1 MRFFSV
7 VLALAVVGVLYL
19 GIFERDR
26 LVEFAGGT
34 PPARDVPGEPV
45 AEAAPASA
53 RGVAVVALRAEQSEI
68 DSTVVLRGRT
78 EAARQVDVL
87 AETTGKV
94 MSDPLRKGTFV
105 DAGDVLCRIEPGTRE
120 VDRAEALA
128 RLEEARAGLPTAE
141 ARVAEA
147 VARLAEAEINDRAAR
162 QLSEGG
168 FASETRVAGTLAA
181 VESARAAVQS
191 ARSGLQ
197 SAEAAIQSAEAA
209 VAAAEAEL
217 DRLEIHAP
225 FAGLLE
231 TDSAELGAL
240 LQPGG
245 LCATIIQLDPIKLV
259 GFVPETEVDKVSV
272 GARAGARLATGREV
286 VGEVTFLS
294 RSADENTRTFRVEV
308 TVDNA
313 DLSISDGQTV
323 EIIIGG
329 AGRPA
334 HFIPQS
340 ALTLNDEGRLGVR
353 VVRDATAAFAPV
365 SVLRDTREGIWV
377 AGLDGETDV
386 IVVGQEFVTD
396 GVPVDVTL
404 RETVQ

>member
-26 LVEFAGGT
+26 LVEFAGGAA
-34 PPARDVPGEPV
+34 PAEDVPDAPV
-45 AEAAPASA
+45 AEAAPRNA
-53 RGVAVVALRAEQSEI
+53 RGVAVVALRAEPSEI
-68 DSTVVLRGRT
+68 DSAVVLRGRT
-78 EAARQVDVL
+78 EAARQVDVR

-94 MSDPLRKGTFV
+94 VSEPLPKGTFV
-105 DAGDVLCRIEPGTRE
+105 EAGDLICRIEPGTRE
-120 VDRAEALA
+120 VSLAEALA

-147 VARLAEAEINDRAAR
+147 AARLAEAEINDRAALR
-162 QLSEGG
+162 LSEGG
-168 FASETRVAGTLAA
+168 FASESRVAGTRAS

-191 ARSGLQ
+191 AKSGLQ

-209 VAAAEAEL
+209 VAAAETEL

-245 LCATIIQLDPIKLV
+245 LCATIIQLDPIRLV
-259 GFVPETEVDKVSV
+259 GFVAETEVDKVSV

-286 VGEVTFLS
+286 AGEVTFLS
-294 RSADENTRTFRVEV
+294 RSADMNTRTFRVEV
-308 TVDNA
+308 TVDNP

-329 AGRPA
+329 AGTPA

-365 SVLRDTREGIWV
+365 SVLRDTRVGIWV
-377 AGLDGETDV
+377 AGLEGETDV